1 MSINIS
7 IDPPTWATINR
18 GKLDRMILLAAYHIN
33 ERSGALIDRLEEH
46 NEGRKAKPRRHRK
59 SSAK

>member
-1 MSINIS
+1 MSINVT
-7 IDPPTWATINR
+7 IDPPSWFSIKR
-18 GKLDRMILLAAYHIN
+18 EKFDRLVLLAAYEIN